1 MTTSPV
7 FSFLAGFLGVFSPR
21 VNVFTWIKICHFACF
36 CAMLEDLKCFEL
48 LLILKGHTLSIFRK
62 LKQPMP
68 FCSITPPDTYVI
80 IKGCNWNGWWH
91 SSVLWKNH
99 PRSFHEAFLSM
110 LTFLPWHIVKI
121 ILICENSCTINWFH
135 KTFYLR
141 YLTWFWICFR
151 FCFTCSHFNP
161 LTTWMQLVTYFNKV
175 CSLKKHE
182 TVFWKRQNV
191 FLCST

>member
-1 MTTSPV
+1 MP
-7 FSFLAGFLGVFSPR
+7 FCMFLCHAWRFEMFWVTFDFER
-21 VNVFTWIKICHFACF
+21 TYIKHVWLFQF
-36 CAMLEDLKCFEL
+36 N
-48 LLILKGHTLSIFRK
+48 TSIFRK
-62 LKQPMP
+62 LKQLMP